1 MIKSARI
8 SVNSESGC
16 RDWLGAR
23 GPTFSVSNVYGWDE
37 FLARRRQDRLRT
49 GCLLL
54 RNFRCPAGYNE
65 DSGDQHNDSP
75 EEDDFG
81 GAFQIIPL

>member
-1 MIKSARI
+1 MIE
-8 SVNSESGC
+8 SE
-16 RDWLGAR
+16 
-23 GPTFSVSNVYGWDE
+23 
-37 FLARRRQDRLRT
+37 DRLRT

-65 DSGDQHNDSP
+65 DSGDQHNNSP

-81 GAFQIIPL
+81 GAVQIIPL